1 MTRNTYALLGI
12 LVVLVLITYLVMQKP
27 GERSS
32 SRDTEGELI
41 TLDSLAVNKVEI
53 TSPTQKVVLEKKGVE
68 WYLTDPLSYRADQ
81 SNVGSLLHQCKNLDV
96 KSIVSDKPE
105 KQSLFKVDSTGTM
118 VKVFENGAEK
128 ASFVVGKPGSSY
140 LETYVRRTNSNSV
153 ALVSGA
159 LRYVFDRP
167 IKEWRDRTILKVP
180 EDRIKE
186 VKFQYGDTTF
196 ALAWKDSSWM
206 IGRDSTQDL
215 AVKSLISSLST
226 LQADDFVDT
235 LTTPS
240 PKITAQLSYAGAQVS
255 FSYVKTGDKYLVRS
269 SSSPQWFE
277 MQSWRANQVL
287 KRKKDLVKSR
297 T

>member
-12 LVVLVLITYLVMQKP
+12 LAVLVIVTYLVMQKP

-32 SRDTEGELI
+32 SGDTEGELI

-53 TSPTQKVVLEKKGVE
+53 TSPTESVVLEKKGVE
-68 WYLTDPLSYRADQ
+68 WYLTKPLSYRADQ
-81 SNVGSLLHQCKNLDV
+81 SSVGSLLHQCKNLDV

-105 KQSLFKVDSTGTM
+105 KQSLFKVDSTGTV
-118 VKVFENGAEK
+118 VKIFENDAEK
-128 ASFVVGKPGSSY
+128 ASFVIGKPGSSY
-140 LETYVRRTNSNSV
+140 LETYARRTNSNNV

-159 LRYVFDRP
+159 LSYVFNRP
-167 IKEWRDRTILKVP
+167 VKEWRDRTILSVP
-180 EDRIKE
+180 QERIKE

-196 ALAWKDSSWM
+196 TLAWKDSSWTV
-206 IGRDSTQDL
+206 GKDSTQDFV
-215 AVKSLISSLST
+215 VKSLLSSLST

-235 LTTPS
+235 LITPS

-255 FSYVKTGDKYLVRS
+255 FSYVKKGDKYLVRS

-287 KRKKDLVKSR
+287 KRKKDLVKSGK
-297 T
+297 